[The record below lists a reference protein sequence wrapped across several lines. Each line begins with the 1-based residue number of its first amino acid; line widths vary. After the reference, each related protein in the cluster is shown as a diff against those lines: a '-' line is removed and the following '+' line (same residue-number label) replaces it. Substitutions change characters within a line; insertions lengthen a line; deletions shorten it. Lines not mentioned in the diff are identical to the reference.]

1 VYLVA
6 EGFWFA
12 PETEETFFLSSKAIN
27 EEMQVEARAVRNIFR
42 NAENGYSVYDVEDTN
57 HRWFKI
63 SGYFPTDLKIDAY
76 YTFTGLVK
84 DGKYGRVLQ
93 VTDYHSALPRD
104 EQGIITMLRTLPR
117 LDTRA
122 PAIYDVLGEEALEI
136 ILSDPDMVAA
146 RVKWVSKEDAVLWQ
160 KALKTVKE
168 ADVILQTLQSYQI
181 PSSAARQ
188 LLEKYPDII
197 ERLKRSPYFLIEE
210 VRGFGFQKCDRIA
223 LENGYPF
230 DGEERL
236 QQAMLYV
243 LRQDGMRYGNCYMEA
258 PQFSLAVK
266 AAVDIRI
273 DFRTA
278 QELLRKRGL
287 CEYLL
292 GTRKVPIDR
301 GSLTAA
307 LKSFREH
314 PGNGRFFYS
323 CAQISDSAL
332 QTALS
337 GLRGASKIVVEND
350 RVYLGRMYEAE
361 TAVARCLK
369 AMTASEY
376 GDFPEV
382 EQVMDEV
389 CREEG
394 VSLEKQQREAVLQ
407 FCSGRGG
414 VFVLNGRA
422 GCGKTFTLNIII
434 KVLDR
439 LYRMHGLCFSAK
451 VMAPTGK
458 AAQVAHNSTGL
469 PASTVHRALH
479 LVADGLQNTEV
490 SIGGE
495 CVVID
500 EFSMMGLSLS
510 AILLKSIA
518 PGVKTIIMGDF
529 EQLPSIDPGNVLRDI
544 IASGMVPVVTLDVVK
559 RQAEG
564 SGILQNAN
572 KILNGEKIRSS
583 IVNEGKVRNNAFI
596 FRTNDPIKCRNS
608 IIEMVMKMRKRGYRM
623 DDIQVL
629 CPQKKTDVGIDSL
642 NYFLQE
648 RLNPP
653 NGGKEVLS
661 KMVDIHTED
670 GSPKTV
676 KLMFREGDKVIHT
689 ANNYDMKFYN
699 YQKGVGFTED
709 VTRVGIVNG
718 ETGRIAKIIDYKDG
732 KTFHKRVY
740 VQYGKNQY
748 AMYED
753 AWDELSMA
761 YAMTIHRAQGSQ
773 WPIVIA
779 PVMLCNRTMLTRGI
793 LYTLYTRAQESSM
806 LYGTEDAIQYAIG
819 NNPAIHRNSWL
830 KERLREAV

>member
-1 VYLVA
+1 MA
-6 EGFWFA
+6 EKFWFA
-12 PETEETFFLSSKAIN
+12 PETEETSILSSKAIN
-27 EEMQVEARAVRNIFR
+27 EEMQIEARAVRSIFR
-42 NAENGYSVYDVEDTN
+42 NEENGYSIYNAEDSN

-76 YTFTGLVK
+76 YTLTGLVK
-84 DGKYGRVLQ
+84 DGKYGRILQ
-93 VTDYHSALPRD
+93 VTDYHSALPHD
-104 EQGIITMLRTLPR
+104 EHGIITVLRTLPR

-122 PAIYDVLGEEALEI
+122 PAIYDALGNEALEI
-136 ILSDPDMVAA
+136 ILSDPDMVMTH
-146 RVKWVSKEDAVLWQ
+146 VKWVSREDAILWQ
-160 KALKTVKE
+160 QALRAVKE
-168 ADVILQTLQSYQI
+168 TDVILQTLQSYQI
-181 PSSAARQ
+181 PPNAARQ
-188 LLEKYPDII
+188 LLEKYPDIM
-197 ERLKRSPYFLIEE
+197 ERLNRSPYFLIEE
-210 VRGFGFQKCDRIA
+210 MRGFGFQKCDKIA
-223 LENGYPF
+223 LENGYPL

-243 LRQDGMRYGNCYMEA
+243 LRQDGMRNGNCYMEI

-266 AAVDIRI
+266 AAVDVRI
-273 DFRTA
+273 GFRTA
-278 QELLRKRGL
+278 QELLGKRGP
-287 CEYLL
+287 CEYIL
-292 GTRKVPIDR
+292 GTRKICIDR
-301 GSLTAA
+301 NNLANA
-307 LKSFREH
+307 LKSFRKH

-323 CAQISDSAL
+323 CARISDLSF

-337 GLRGASKIVVEND
+337 GLRGANKIIVEND

-361 TAVARCLK
+361 TTVARCLK

-382 EQVMDEV
+382 EQVTDEV

-394 VSLEKQQREAVLQ
+394 VTLEKQQREAVLR
-407 FCSGRGG
+407 FCSGKGG

-422 GCGKTFTLNIII
+422 GCGKTFTLYIII

-439 LYRMHGLCFSAK
+439 LYHMHGLFFSAK
-451 VMAPTGK
+451 IMAPTGK
-458 AAQVAHNSTGL
+458 AAQVAHKSTGL

-510 AILLKSIA
+510 ATLLKSIA
-518 PGVKTIIMGDF
+518 PGVKTIIMGDH
-529 EQLPSIDPGNVLRDI
+529 EQLPSIDAGNVLRDI
-544 IASGMVPVVTLDVVK
+544 ISSGVIPVVTLDVVK

-572 KILNGEKIRSS
+572 KILNGEKIRSN
-583 IVNEGKVRNNAFI
+583 IVNDGKVRNNAFI
-596 FRTNDPIKCRNS
+596 FRTDDPIKCRNS
-608 IIEMVMKMRKRGYRM
+608 IIEMVLKMRKRGYRL

-629 CPQKKTDVGIDSL
+629 CPQKKTDIGIDSL

-661 KMVDIHTED
+661 KMVDIHAEG

-689 ANNYDMKFYN
+689 ANNYDMKFYS
-699 YQKGVGFTED
+699 YQKEVGFTED
-709 VTRVGIVNG
+709 LSRVGIVNG
-718 ETGRIAKIIDYKDG
+718 ETGRIAEILDYKDG
-732 KTFHKRVY
+732 KTLHKRVY

-753 AWDELSMA
+753 VWDELSMA

-779 PVMLCNRTMLTRGI
+779 PVMLCNKTMLTRGI

-830 KERLREAV
+830 KERLRAAG